1 MEHQFIYL
9 GCFINSEELDA
20 AICGIRRKRLKR
32 EIQHP
37 HITLSYRPERVN
49 RLMFGKLI
57 HITIIGYGNDGMNE
71 GLLVRLYSDDSDVQ
85 TMIEQV
91 CVPHIT
97 LSVSSDG
104 KSLNTR
110 YLSFESIVPVQ
121 LTGRFGG
128 FTKYGRVVLKA

>member
-20 AICGIRRKRLKR
+20 AISGIRRNRLKR

-37 HITLSYRPERVN
+37 HITISYRPERVK
-49 RLMFGKLI
+49 RSMFGKLI
-57 HITIIGYGNDGMNE
+57 HVTIIGYGNDEMNE

-85 TMIEQV
+85 AMIERV

-97 LSVSSDG
+97 LSVSSEG

-110 YLSFESIVPVQ
+110 YLSFESIAPIQ

-128 FTKYGRVVLKA
+128 FTQNGRVILKA